1 MIHFCSQSGCGLIG
15 GETAEMP
22 SMYPDGEYDLAGFS
36 VGAVK
41 VRFCDPLYTVYLSHF
56 FLFA

>member
-1 MIHFCSQSGCGLIG
+1 
-15 GETAEMP
+15 MP

>member
-41 VRFCDPLYTVYLSHF
+41 VRICVPFIHDYL
-56 FLFA
+56 LLA